1 MKKSLSVFLGSLLS
15 LGLFYAK
22 PVLAQKF
29 RGQQLEAVDLVNP
42 LMGTESKFELSNG
55 NTYPSIARP
64 WGMNMWTP
72 QTGKNGDGWQYQY
85 TADKIRGLKQTHQPS
100 PWMND
105 YGVFS
110 IMPVT
115 GKPVFDQDE
124 RASWFSH
131 KAEIVKP
138 YYYSV
143 YLADHDVTA
152 EMTPTERAA
161 MFRISFNKTDDAYI
175 VLDAYEKGSEVQIIP
190 EKNMIIGYSSKY
202 ARGPLPANFKN
213 YFVLVFDQP
222 FASVATWEGK
232 EKKDGQLQIKGD
244 HTGAI
249 VGFKVK
255 DKTKPV
261 QVKVASSF
269 ISAEQALL
277 NLNELGNKSFDQIKE
292 DGRQIWNSTLGKIK
306 VEGDDIDQLRTFY
319 STMYRTLF
327 FPNKLYEI
335 DAQGKAVHYSPYNG
349 KTLPG
354 YLFGGTGFWDTF
366 RALYPFL
373 NFMYPSINK
382 EMQEG
387 LLNAYLEGGF
397 LPEWSSPGYAD
408 IMVGNNSASVVS
420 DAYMKGLRGYDINK
434 LYEALQHGANN
445 EGPMSAVGRKGV
457 EYYNSL
463 GYVPY
468 D

>member
-190 EKNMIIGYSSKY
+190 EKYDN
-202 ARGPLPANFKN
+202 
-213 YFVLVFDQP
+213 
-222 FASVATWEGK
+222 W
-232 EKKDGQLQIKGD
+232 
-244 HTGAI
+244 
-249 VGFKVK
+249 
-255 DKTKPV
+255 
-261 QVKVASSF
+261 
-269 ISAEQALL
+269 
-277 NLNELGNKSFDQIKE
+277 
-292 DGRQIWNSTLGKIK
+292 
-306 VEGDDIDQLRTFY
+306 
-319 STMYRTLF
+319 LF
-327 FPNKLYEI
+327 FEI
-335 DAQGKAVHYSPYNG
+335 CTRP
-349 KTLPG
+349 T
-354 YLFGGTGFWDTF
+354 TC
-366 RALYPFL
+366 
-373 NFMYPSINK
+373 
-382 EMQEG
+382 
-387 LLNAYLEGGF
+387 
-397 LPEWSSPGYAD
+397 
-408 IMVGNNSASVVS
+408 
-420 DAYMKGLRGYDINK
+420 
-434 LYEALQHGANN
+434 
-445 EGPMSAVGRKGV
+445 
-457 EYYNSL
+457 
-463 GYVPY
+463 
-468 D
+468 